1 MNVSRKIELDG
12 PKNLRDLGGMRTKS
26 GKKVRDGVL
35 LRSDSLHALSDRD
48 VEILV
53 SMGLRCAYDLRN
65 DVEQKRATD
74 REIPGCLII
83 SDPVFPEKMEGVT
96 HDEEDQFGQ
105 YIRFVEQVRNNL
117 DAEELMKEDYRTFVT
132 SEHSRNSFHFFLTDL
147 LRRAR
152 EAQQKGEKAA
162 FLWHCAAGKDRTG
175 FAAALLEFNFGV
187 PKEDILDDY
196 VLTSRYVNPG
206 IRELAGG
213 LGQQMKEYYGDRYE
227 ETVRMVEGSVKALVD
242 ARAAYLE
249 ASWEKAE
256 EMYGS
261 FSSFITE
268 GLAFSQADQEE
279 MRRLFLE

>member
-12 PKNLRDLGGMRTKS
+12 TKNLRDLGGIRTKS
-26 GKKVRDGVL
+26 GKRIREGAL
-35 LRSDSLHALSDRD
+35 LRSDSLHALSGKD
-48 VEILV
+48 VETLASI
-53 SMGLRCAYDLRN
+53 GLRCAYDFRN
-65 DVEQKRATD
+65 DVEQKKAPD

-117 DAEELMKEDYRTFVT
+117 DVEELMKEDYRTFVT

-147 LRRAR
+147 LRREK
-152 EAQQKGEKAA
+152 EAQEKGERAA

-175 FAAALLEFNFGV
+175 FAAALLEFIFGV

-206 IRELAGG
+206 IQELTGG
-213 LGQQMKEYYGDRYE
+213 LTQQMKDYYGDRYE
-227 ETVRMVEGSVKALVD
+227 ETVRMVGGAVKALVD
-242 ARAAYLE
+242 SRKEYLE

-279 MRRLFLE
+279 MRRIFLE